1 MSDFVEVVEAD
12 IEYRK
17 RKHAALKGTAKPTW
31 YMTEHGSF
39 DDFKTM
45 LDDAVREEDEKLEAA
60 EESEAFSESLAR
72 RKRLAWLLGFRRD
85 FLFLY
90 SPEPS
95 NARVR
100 DDAEIKRTA
109 WVRCVDD
116 LMMIDAQVE
125 NGGGNGEA

>member
-45 LDDAVREEDEKLEAA
+45 LDDAVKEEDEKLEAA
-60 EESEAFSESLAR
+60 EEAEKFSETLAR

-85 FLFLY
+85 AMFLY
-90 SPEPS
+90 SPEPYQ
-95 NARVR
+95 NRIH
-100 DDAEIKRTA
+100 DTAELKRTA
-109 WVRCVDD
+109 WVRCIDD
-116 LMMIDAQVE
+116 LLMIDAQVE
-125 NGGGNGEA
+125 DGGGANE